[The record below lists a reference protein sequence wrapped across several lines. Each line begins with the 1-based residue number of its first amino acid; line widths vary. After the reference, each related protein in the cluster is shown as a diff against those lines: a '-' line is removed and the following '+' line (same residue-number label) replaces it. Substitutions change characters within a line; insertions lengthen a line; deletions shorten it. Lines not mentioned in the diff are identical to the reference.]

1 MFLCDIVM
9 TLFLEQAL
17 SPGSWN
23 KLHKG
28 FNQSQDI
35 SYCSFY
41 QSLREKHQEVQ
52 VTYQTFCI
60 FDIPSY
66 SVNNS
71 RVQQYSLLLREIKN
85 LFSPHLVLLCALF
98 PPMTPPWDLTTGGSR
113 NSPNLAL
120 FHCHWQQWAL
130 GEAETEK
137 YAVFSMLSTHTAF
150 PKVMLAGRGKA
161 INIWTLPTFSPLKL
175 FSHSKYFSLG
185 TAWR

>member
-1 MFLCDIVM
+1 MELFPADPIRYGYLYLEIPQYWIFLCDFVM
-9 TLFLEQAL
+9 TLFLEQTL

-71 RVQQYSLLLREIKN
+71 PVQQYSLLLREIKN
-85 LFSPHLVLLCALF
+85 LFIWSFSVHCFLPWLLPEIAQLEEAGIPQIQHPFTVTGSSERWGRLGLKNTRF
-98 PPMTPPWDLTTGGSR
+98 PPCSA
-113 NSPNLAL
+113 LAQRL
-120 FHCHWQQWAL
+120 LRW
-130 GEAETEK
+130 
-137 YAVFSMLSTHTAF
+137 Y
-150 PKVMLAGRGKA
+150 
-161 INIWTLPTFSPLKL
+161 
-175 FSHSKYFSLG
+175 
-185 TAWR
+185 